1 MRRCRCI
8 SQVQAS
14 PEDAQK
20 QCVRTKR
27 EASQPAGPRSR
38 QGLAAGRASQPAG
51 PAKTR
56 GWLESGMANGRVTA
70 TKRKPSAETTAKAA
84 PEAPREVAQKA
95 SPIAPALLAWHA
107 THGRHDLPWQHD
119 RTPYRV
125 WVSEIMLQQTQV
137 ATVIPYYK
145 RFMDRFPTVT
155 ALADAP
161 IDDVLHLWSGL
172 GYYARA
178 RNMHRAAI
186 KVRDE
191 FGGEFP
197 SAFDDV
203 AELPGIGRSTA
214 GAILA
219 LSQNQRFPILDGNV
233 KRVLSRFFGVQGNAA
248 DRKVAERLWELADLC
263 TPDNQ
268 VDVYTQAIMDLGAT
282 VCSRSRPLCAYCP
295 LASIDGAREGKS
307 GDGTHAGTGH
317 SGAKCFAHRTGRQQE
332 FPAPR
337 PARERP
343 TRKVF
348 MIVAMRRDGSILLER
363 RPESGIWG
371 GLWCLPEFETASAAD
386 GYVNQVLR
394 EATPTPRELGSVE
407 HAFTHFDLVITPM
420 LTQCAGAVGDAAAA
434 GLEAA
439 TASNAVEGLKKVA
452 GATRPAVGQTIWY
465 DSRDPAAVGLPAPI
479 KLLLDELRSF
489 ESWPETSSVYS

>member
-1 MRRCRCI
+1 
-8 SQVQAS
+8 
-14 PEDAQK
+14 
-20 QCVRTKR
+20 
-27 EASQPAGPRSR
+27 
-38 QGLAAGRASQPAG
+38 
-51 PAKTR
+51 
-56 GWLESGMANGRVTA
+56 MAL
-70 TKRKPSAETTAKAA
+70 KP
-84 PEAPREVAQKA
+84 
-95 SPIAPALLAWHA
+95 SPIASALLAWHA

-145 RFMDRFPTVT
+145 RFMDHFPAVT

-233 KRVLSRFFGVQGNAA
+233 KRVLSRFFGVEGNAA
-248 DRKVAERLWELADLC
+248 ERAVAQRLWELADLC

-295 LASIDGAREGKS
+295 LSGGTEGK
-307 GDGTHAGTGH
+307 
-317 SGAKCFAHRTGRQQE
+317 SGAKCFAYRTGRQQE

-348 MIVAMRRDGSILLER
+348 MIVAMRRDGGVLLER

-371 GLWCLPEFETASAAD
+371 GLWCLPEFETASAAN
-386 GYVNQVLR
+386 GYAHQILR
-394 EATPTPRELGSVE
+394 EATPTPKELGSVE

-420 LTQCAGAVGDAAAA
+420 LTHCSGIAD
-434 GLEAA
+434 
-439 TASNAVEGLKKVA
+439 
-452 GATRPAVGQTIWY
+452 GQTHLWY
-465 DSRDPAAVGLPAPI
+465 DWRDPAAVGLPAPI

-489 ESWPETSSVYS
+489 ESWPETSSVCS